1 MSEETNNEP
10 KDKLCPFTKNDC
22 VKDGC
27 ALWTNVVINGQ
38 KKDMCAFCSVIMAI
52 VMSKP
57 QSGIP
62 QMPPGGLGPHIFK
75 G

>member
-1 MSEETNNEP
+1 MSEETNEP
-10 KDKLCPFTKNDC
+10 KSKMCPFTKEDC

-38 KKDMCAFCSVIMAI
+38 KKDMCAFCSIIMAI

-57 QSGIP
+57 QP
-62 QMPPGGLGPHIFK
+62 TMPLSGLGGGPIFGK

>member
-1 MSEETNNEP
+1 MPETNEP
-10 KDKLCPFTKNDC
+10 KAKLCPFTKEDC

-38 KKDMCAFCSVIMAI
+38 KKDMCAFCSIIMAI

-57 QSGIP
+57 QPVTLPGG
-62 QMPPGGLGPHIFK
+62 MPPGGLGPHIFK